1 MAFIMKREEIEPFVG
16 KFIEMD
22 CRRDII
28 KTGTTL
34 GFTACGEIVELN
46 DDSLKFKDND
56 NYVHTVQLVNVNN
69 ITEQGK
75 RRTKEEYQEILQKE
89 AEKEQKRSLK
99 TERL

>member
-1 MAFIMKREEIEPFVG
+1 MTKQEIEPFVG
-16 KFIEMD
+16 KFILID
-22 CRRDII
+22 CRRDIA
-28 KTGTTL
+28 KTGSTL
-34 GFTACGEIVELN
+34 GFMAYGEIVELN